1 MADSAT
7 FCWVC
12 EEIERVT
19 RLSRLEA
26 RGTVRL
32 ALKEAGLEP
41 RSVNAEQMKTIL
53 KKVMPAELASRGIE
67 EAASLCGGIA
77 RALESAGLGGA
88 ASSAETPEEIFRR
101 LGARG

>member
-1 MADSAT
+1 MADSAA
-7 FCWVC
+7 FCWAC

-41 RSVNAEQMKTIL
+41 RSVSAEQMKTIL

-67 EAASLCGGIA
+67 EAASLCGEIA
-77 RALESAGLGGA
+77 RALENAKLGDA
-88 ASSAETPEEIFRR
+88 ASTAETPEEVFRR